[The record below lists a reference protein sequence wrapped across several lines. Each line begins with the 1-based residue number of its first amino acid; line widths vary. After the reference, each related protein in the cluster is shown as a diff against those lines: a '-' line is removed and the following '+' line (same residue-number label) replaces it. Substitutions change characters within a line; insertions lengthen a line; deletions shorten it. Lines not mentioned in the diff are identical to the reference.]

1 MYTFIY
7 MYVFMAMS
15 VCVCVCTLCVCVFV
29 YVLVRRDMCVR
40 LFVCVCLRPCACV
53 CARTNACQMFTY
65 PVFVCVR
72 VYRYVCKSIR
82 MYMYMQLPRFSPLG
96 SCIREYGSFTILFD
110 MGLHCVSVCL
120 FLFSLPRPLGSQCL
134 GLFRFQCFSLRVLS
148 LM

>member
-82 MYMYMQLPRFSPLG
+82 MICTCNCLASLHLAAAFVSMDLLRYSLTWA
-96 SCIREYGSFTILFD
+96 FTVFL
-110 MGLHCVSVCL
+110 SVCSCSP
-120 FLFSLPRPLGSQCL
+120 FLDPWGASAWVFFVFIVSRSESY
-134 GLFRFQCFSLRVLS
+134 R
-148 LM
+148 